1 MNTTVT
7 LKPSPVAQPATA
19 RRADSSRPLAA
30 LLLAAAIAALAVVV
44 DQLMQTWADDHL
56 FTAWV
61 AMWSVLFAGTLLLA
75 GTARRLAGR
84 TMRTLDGWAQR
95 RAQARAD
102 ARFLALA
109 RTDRR
114 LMADL
119 QVVRD
124 HADMANGQ
132 PWSAVTPV
140 AADSAAYS
148 DMPQHA
154 FWRWTEQLSRA
165 NANRVRLHYI

>member
-7 LKPSPVAQPATA
+7 LKPSVTA
-19 RRADSSRPLAA
+19 PHMPDRRNVSSRLLAA

-44 DQLMQTWADDHL
+44 DQLMQTWADEHL

-61 AMWSVLFAGTLLLA
+61 AMWAVLFAGTLLLA

-84 TMRTLDGWAQR
+84 VMQALDGWAQP
-95 RAQARAD
+95 RARARAD

-124 HADMANGQ
+124 HAAPAGAQ
-132 PWSAVTPV
+132 TAPV
-140 AADSAAYS
+140 LAWVADRALL
-148 DMPQHA
+148 PQHA
-154 FWRWTEQLSRA
+154 FWRWAERRGRARALRTQLPY
-165 NANRVRLHYI
+165 L

>member
-7 LKPSPVAQPATA
+7 LNATPAAQRPA
-19 RRADSSRPLAA
+19 RRADGSRPLAA
-30 LLLAAAIAALAVVV
+30 LLLAAAVAALAVVV

-56 FTAWV
+56 FAAWV
-61 AMWSVLFAGTLLLA
+61 AMWAVLFAGTLLLA

-84 TMRTLDGWAQR
+84 VMVALDGWAQR
-95 RAQARAD
+95 RALARAN
-102 ARFLALA
+102 ARFQALA

-119 QVVRD
+119 QVARD
-124 HADMANGQ
+124 RAEPVLPLVSVA
-132 PWSAVTPV
+132 PAAPVATPV
-140 AADSAAYS
+140 ADTEPSTS
-148 DMPQHA
+148 A

>member
-7 LKPSPVAQPATA
+7 LNASTAAQRQAPA

-30 LLLAAAIAALAVVV
+30 LLLAAALAVVV

-56 FTAWV
+56 FVAWV
-61 AMWSVLFAGTLLLA
+61 AMWAAMFAGTLLLA

-84 TMRTLDGWAQR
+84 VMVMLDGWAQR

-119 QVVRD
+119 QMVRD
-124 HADMANGQ
+124 RAE
-132 PWSAVTPV
+132 SV
-140 AADSAAYS
+140 AAPAVDAVVTTPAVAAAMAS
-148 DMPQHA
+148 DQPLNA
-154 FWRWTEQLSRA
+154 FWRWTERLSHV